1 MTLFGRCI
9 KVVLKN
15 EGGYVWHPQDPGGET
30 KYGITK
36 KAFPDEDIKNLTK
49 VRARELYYKRY
60 WQPMNLE
67 GINSEPLVLQIFD
80 FGVNAGFPPHSC
92 RRSIRLIQG
101 IVGAVPIDGICGPI
115 TKGRINSF
123 TPIEKDSGTY
133 TALDMFK
140 EGRKHYYIDLA
151 NRKPELN
158 VFLNG
163 WLNRIEHTKFN

>member
-1 MTLFGRCI
+1 MTLFAKCI

-15 EGGYVWHPQDPGGET
+15 EGGYCWHKDDPGGET
-30 KYGITK
+30 NFGIAK
-36 KAFPDEDIKNLTK
+36 RFFPNEDIKNLTK
-49 VRARELYYKRY
+49 VRARELYYKHY

-67 GINSEPLVLQIFD
+67 GIQDESLALHIFD
-80 FGVNAGFPPHSC
+80 FGVNAG
-92 RRSIRLIQG
+92 RGRSIRLIQG
-101 IVGAVPIDGICGPI
+101 IVGAQPIDGVCGPI

-133 TALDMFK
+133 TVLHFFK

-151 NRKPELN
+151 NRKPKLK

-163 WLNRIEHTKFN
+163 WLNRIEHTKF

>member
-1 MTLFGRCI
+1 MSLFGRCI

-15 EGGYVWHPQDPGGET
+15 EGGYSNHSSDPGGET
-30 KYGITK
+30 NYGITK

-49 VRARELYYKRY
+49 ARARVLYYQHY

-67 GINSEPLVLQIFD
+67 GINSDSLVLQIFD

-101 IVGAVPIDGICGPI
+101 LVNAKQDGICGPI
-115 TKGRINSF
+115 TKDKINSF
-123 TPIEKDSGTY
+123 IPIKKNSGTY
-133 TALDMFK
+133 SALDLFK

-151 NRKPELN
+151 NRKPKLK
-158 VFLNG
+158 VFLKG
-163 WLNRIEHTKFN
+163 WLDRIEHTKF